1 MTTPSFEVWSWQQ
14 ITQLNERMA
23 EMEASQRAT
32 QADID
37 ALTAAVGQVSTDLV
51 SVRDK
56 LQAEIDSLANAG
68 VDISGLQAAVAPLD
82 ENIKSLG
89 DIKPSA

>member
-1 MTTPSFEVWSWQQ
+1 MTAPSFEIWSWQQ

-23 EMEASQRAT
+23 EMEASQQAT

-51 SVRDK
+51 STRDK
-56 LQAEIDSLANAG
+56 LQAEIDALANAG

-82 ENIKSLG
+82 DAVKSLG